1 MRQACSHLSEMIKF
15 DGKDNKQN
23 IYQSGFHYKKKKKR
37 MLNYTNV
44 LADTVTEGKVYFK
57 QVGERVQ
64 YKFGSCHFL
73 LVISP

>member
-1 MRQACSHLSEMIKF
+1 MV
-15 DGKDNKQN
+15 
-23 IYQSGFHYKKKKKR
+23 
-37 MLNYTNV
+37 NYTNV